1 MNTRYQTKE
10 ISIGNLKIGN
20 GNPIAIQSMTT
31 TDTRDVAATV
41 GQIRTFVEAGCD
53 IVRVAIP
60 DLDSALALKEIKK
73 RVTVPLV
80 ADIQMD
86 YRLAIASLQAGVD
99 KLRINP
105 GNIGSRER
113 VMEVVKEAK
122 ERKVPIRIG
131 VNAGSVGKELLEK
144 YQGKVDARVL
154 MESAREHIRILEDM
168 DFTDIIVSIKAS
180 DVKTSV
186 ESYRL
191 FAEEYDY
198 PTHIGITEA
207 GTSFRGT
214 VKSSVGLG
222 IILNMSIGD
231 TLRVSLTSD
240 TVDEISVAK
249 EVLKSLDLYN
259 KPDIEFVSC
268 PTCARCK
275 IDLIKLAKDV
285 ERVTAGINKKVK
297 VAIMG
302 CAVNGPGEARDADI
316 GIAGGDGKAIL
327 FKKGVVV
334 RSIPEERIME
344 ELIEE
349 INAFK
354 SE

>member
-1 MNTRYQTKE
+1 
-10 ISIGNLKIGN
+10 
-20 GNPIAIQSMTT
+20 MTT

-41 GQIRTFVEAGCD
+41 AQVHSFVKAGCD
-53 IVRVAIP
+53 IVRVAVP
-60 DLDSALALKEIKK
+60 DMDSALALKEIKK
-73 RVTVPLV
+73 RISIPLV

-86 YRLAIASLQAGVD
+86 YRLALASLEAGID

-105 GNIGSRER
+105 GNIGNRNR
-113 VMEVVKEAK
+113 VVDVVKEAK
-122 ERKVPIRIG
+122 ARKVPIRIG
-131 VNAGSVGKELLEK
+131 VNAGSVSKELLDK
-144 YQGKVDARVL
+144 YHGKVDAHVL

-168 DFTDIIVSIKAS
+168 DFTNIIVSIKAS
-180 DVKTSV
+180 DVLTSV
-186 ESYRL
+186 EAYRL
-191 FAEEYDY
+191 FAQEYDY

-214 VKSSVGLG
+214 IKSSVGLG
-222 IILNMSIGD
+222 IILNMGIGD

-240 TVDEISVAK
+240 TVDEIHVAK
-249 EVLKSLDLYN
+249 EVLKSLNLYA

-275 IDLIKLAKDV
+275 IDLISLAKAV
-285 ERVTAGINKKVK
+285 EVATGGINKKVK

-327 FKKGVVV
+327 FKKGVIV
-334 RSIPEERIME
+334 RSIPEENILE
-344 ELIEE
+344 ELMEE

>member
-1 MNTRYQTKE
+1 
-10 ISIGNLKIGN
+10 
-20 GNPIAIQSMTT
+20 MTT

-41 GQIRTFVEAGCD
+41 AQIRTFVQAGCD

-60 DLDSALALKEIKK
+60 DMDSALALKEIRKK
-73 RVTVPLV
+73 IQIPLV

-86 YRLAIASLQAGVD
+86 YRLAIASLQAGID

-105 GNIGSRER
+105 GNIGSNQR
-113 VMEVVKEAK
+113 VREVVKEA
-122 ERKVPIRIG
+122 RDRNVPIRIG
-131 VNAGSVGKELLEK
+131 VNAGSVSKELLTK
-144 YQGKVDARVL
+144 YNGVVDARVL
-154 MESAREHIRILEDM
+154 NESAIEHIRILEDM
-168 DFTDIIVSIKAS
+168 DFTNIVVSIKAS

-186 ESYRL
+186 ESYQM
-191 FAEEYDY
+191 FAESYDY
-198 PTHIGITEA
+198 PTHVGITEA

-222 IILNMSIGD
+222 IILNMGIGD

-249 EVLKSLDLYN
+249 EVLKALNLYN

-275 IDLIKLAKDV
+275 IDLITLAKDV
-285 ERVTAGINKKVK
+285 ERVTTGINKKIK

-327 FKKGVVV
+327 FKKGIIV